1 MTTIITISNHK
12 GGVGKT
18 TTAAHLGQALAN
30 LGKNVLLI
38 DFDPQANL
46 TILFGAQ
53 CSDAA
58 SYLLTLGLGQA
69 ETSLIQNLVVPV
81 RERLSLLPA
90 SAGLSGAQAQINASG
105 RGIDWV
111 RQVLQRFLR
120 HDLHYIIIDTNPSA
134 SGIQERAIWA
144 ADLLIIPTQAEGLS
158 VSGVSSMLK
167 LAHTLNTQYTWQGRV
182 FGVLPT
188 MVRADG
194 SNTMPRE
201 HRAALDEMREAFGKL
216 LLPVIPDR
224 AAVKQCAGFS
234 RTLFEFDPDNAAAQ
248 AYLQLAKKIRSA
260 TQ

>member
-18 TTAAHLGQALAN
+18 TTAAHLGQALADA
-30 LGKNVLLI
+30 GKHVLLL

-46 TILFGAQ
+46 TIMFGAQ
-53 CSDAA
+53 RSDAA

-69 ETSLIQNLVVPV
+69 ETSLIQELIAPV
-81 RERLSLLPA
+81 RECMSLLPA

-144 ADLLIIPTQAEGLS
+144 SDLLIIPTQTEALS
-158 VSGVSSMLK
+158 VSGVGSMLK
-167 LAHTLNTQYTWQGRV
+167 LSTILREQYAWPGRV
-182 FGVLPT
+182 LGVLPT
-188 MVRADG
+188 MVRLDG
-194 SNTMPRE
+194 SNFMPRE
-201 HRAALDEMREAFGKL
+201 HRAALEEMRQSLGNL

-224 AAVKQCAGFS
+224 AAVKECCGRAQ
-234 RTLFEFDPDNAAAQ
+234 TLFEFDIENPAAL
-248 AYLQLAKKIRSA
+248 AYQQLAKIVRSA
-260 TQ
+260 Q